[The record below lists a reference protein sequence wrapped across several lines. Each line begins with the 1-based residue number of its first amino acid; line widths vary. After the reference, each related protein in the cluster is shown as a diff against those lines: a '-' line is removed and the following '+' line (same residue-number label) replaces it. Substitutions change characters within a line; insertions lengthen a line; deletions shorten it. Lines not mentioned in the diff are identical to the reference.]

1 MSTVVR
7 YVSVLTSRAV
17 SDANNMF
24 GNG

>member
-17 SDANNMF
+17 SDANNVF